1 MRVRLL
7 AFALLT
13 LVAAPA
19 LAQDPNYSTQRT
31 SAPLPPTVTFRNA
44 PSWTLVPGTNVSIV
58 AQDQRPTYDM
68 FSFNRQYYI
77 YNDGYWYRSD
87 LVNGPYTSLELN
99 AIPPEFRAVP
109 RSSWVSYPAGW
120 SDAATTGTGT
130 GMATASD
137 WAPTINFDTA
147 PHWENVPGSSRVSY
161 VKKSMRPADYDLFR
175 YDSRYYTFQR
185 NNWYSSPS
193 VNGPYT
199 LVESANVPMAFR
211 TVKKNH
217 WVSYPSGWSYMTP
230 GAYNQTIKVK
240 TETK

>member
-1 MRVRLL
+1 MR
-7 AFALLT
+7 FALIALMI
-13 LVAAPA
+13 LAAPA

-44 PSWTLVPGTNVSIV
+44 PTWQLVPGTNVSIV

-77 YNDGYWYRSD
+77 YNDGHWYRSD

-99 AIPPEFRAVP
+99 AIPPEFRAIP
-109 RSSWVSYPAGW
+109 RSSWVAYPAGW
-120 SDAATTGTGT
+120 TEVTTPAGTAVADT
-130 GMATASD
+130 WT
-137 WAPTINFDTA
+137 PTISFNTA
-147 PHWENVPGSSRVSY
+147 PHWENVPGSARVSY
-161 VKKSMRPADYDLFR
+161 VRKSERPADYDLFR
-175 YDSRYYTFQR
+175 YDSRFYTYQKG
-185 NNWYSSPS
+185 NWYSSQS
-193 VNGPYT
+193 INGPYT
-199 LVESANVPMAFR
+199 VVESANVPMAFR
-211 TVKKNH
+211 TVKKNY